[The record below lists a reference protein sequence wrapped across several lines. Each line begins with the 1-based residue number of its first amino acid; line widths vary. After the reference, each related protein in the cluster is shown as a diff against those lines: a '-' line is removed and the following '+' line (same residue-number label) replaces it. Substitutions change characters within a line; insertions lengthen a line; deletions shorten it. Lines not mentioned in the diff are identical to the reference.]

1 MCSLKE
7 PKAPEKNRLKIIIC
21 YLLQPQTCHGV
32 RDCIDV
38 LGFLRYDDLKVLFGL
53 LDYKQTLKER

>member
-38 LGFLRYDDLKVLFGL
+38 LGFLRYDDLKVIFGL
-53 LDYKQTLKER
+53 LDY